1 MCSAST
7 RPLAVMTQAGSA
19 GQQAVLPQLPGLFR
33 AQAGAGVAG
42 QGRRSAHRH
51 WVAQG
56 NRRWR
61 RMRISANAIPS
72 PSTSTRARAV
82 PWTCPSPARRCAN
95 PHRGPWPIL
104 SEAHSSPPCHH
115 CSARTRRV
123 AQGPRSPTMS
133 DSDAEP
139 APALPPDAKIE
150 QALRRL
156 VRDLWLAGDH
166 DNLTVKRIRK
176 SAEEQLRLPD
186 DFFRDDSTWKDR
198 SKTVITDQVVS
209 QLRFCVICALC
220 ADLNAMQSVQ
230 ERDGAEGETAEPE
243 EPPKKKRAP
252 KAASAQ
258 KRKPSTKKQTAAPT
272 KSSGRKRQKVSIS
285 DAEDEDPA
293 VRSDASEPS
302 EPSTK
307 KPTKKSRVVEE
318 DSEGDGGA
326 SPAPRPS
333 SKRKG
338 SPQSGP
344 ADDFGD
350 DTNAQE
356 RSTSPVQDAKPAAS
370 DSEMSVLIDEPP
382 KKKRQKKAG
391 PTKEKQSKSTS
402 KKSKPKDEKELDPQD
417 AEIKRLQG
425 WLVKCGIRK
434 LWGKELKPFDTP
446 KARINHLK
454 EMLKEVGMDGRYSVE
469 KARQIKERRELA
481 ADLEAVQEGAKRWGQ
496 SESDEEDG
504 RTQPKR
510 RLAKGLKDLEGLIE
524 SEGEETD

>member
-1 MCSAST
+1 
-7 RPLAVMTQAGSA
+7 
-19 GQQAVLPQLPGLFR
+19 
-33 AQAGAGVAG
+33 
-42 QGRRSAHRH
+42 
-51 WVAQG
+51 
-56 NRRWR
+56 
-61 RMRISANAIPS
+61 
-72 PSTSTRARAV
+72 
-82 PWTCPSPARRCAN
+82 
-95 PHRGPWPIL
+95 
-104 SEAHSSPPCHH
+104 
-115 CSARTRRV
+115 
-123 AQGPRSPTMS
+123 MS

-198 SKTVITDQVVS
+198 SKTVITDQV
-209 QLRFCVICALC
+209 
-220 ADLNAMQSVQ
+220 SVQ
-230 ERDGAEGETAEPE
+230 ERDGAEDEPAEPE

-285 DAEDEDPA
+285 SDAEDEDPA
-293 VRSDASEPS
+293 LRSDASEPP

-350 DTNAQE
+350 DTNALE

-402 KKSKPKDEKELDPQD
+402 KKSKPKDEKELDPQE

-434 LWGKELKPFDTP
+434 LWGKELKPFETP
-446 KARINHLK
+446 KAKISHLK

-504 RTQPKR
+504 RIQPKR